1 MSQFSVRPP
10 PTGLRLAPGPGAPGV
25 FISYAHDDRAH
36 CAAVRRLGELL
47 RGAGIDVRLDQF
59 ADGEVTEWP
68 RWAERQVRSAHVILV
83 VVSPGYRRADDE
95 QEPAGGGR
103 GVTWELAAI
112 RELVYA
118 DRRRQRDRV
127 LPVLLPGARAEDI
140 PFFLGPAGGHRL
152 VVPELTEAGV
162 RGLLRALARRRP
174 APAGLRRAGGPPG

>member
-1 MSQFSVRPP
+1 MSQFLVGRSPAR
-10 PTGLRLAPGPGAPGV
+10 TGPAAPRV

-47 RGAGIDVRLDQF
+47 HRAGLDVRLDQF
-59 ADGEVTEWP
+59 ADGQVTEWP
-68 RWAERQVRSAHVILV
+68 RWAEREVRSADVILM
-83 VVSPGYRRADDE
+83 VVSPAYRRADDE
-95 QEPAGGGR
+95 EQPTGAGR

-127 LPVLLPGARAEDI
+127 LPVVLPGATAEDI

-152 VVPELTEAGV
+152 VVPEVTEAGV
-162 RGLLRALARRRP
+162 HGLVRRLTSRPVEPPAPRRP
-174 APAGLRRAGGPPG
+174 GIPPC